1 MSTKRDDIAAVLPIE
16 RYPRCFASERGGVCK
31 PR

>member
-1 MSTKRDDIAAVLPIE
+1 MSTKRDDIAAVLLTE
-16 RYPRCFASERGGVCK
+16 RYPRRFASDRGGVRK